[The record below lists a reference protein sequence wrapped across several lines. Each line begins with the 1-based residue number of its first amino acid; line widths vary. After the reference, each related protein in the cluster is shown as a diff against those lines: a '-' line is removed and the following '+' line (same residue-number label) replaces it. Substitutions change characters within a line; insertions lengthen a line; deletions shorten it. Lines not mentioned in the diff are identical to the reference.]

1 MAPQLTS
8 AYFHSQA
15 LMTLFV
21 MYSQDGW
28 ANIMYDGLDAVAE
41 DIEVPVISLVPD
53 VRDPWSLR
61 MSHSSGCGRNHT

>member
-41 DIEVPVISLVPD
+41 DIEVPVISPGNKQKHVEVQLQ
-53 VRDPWSLR
+53 L
-61 MSHSSGCGRNHT
+61 